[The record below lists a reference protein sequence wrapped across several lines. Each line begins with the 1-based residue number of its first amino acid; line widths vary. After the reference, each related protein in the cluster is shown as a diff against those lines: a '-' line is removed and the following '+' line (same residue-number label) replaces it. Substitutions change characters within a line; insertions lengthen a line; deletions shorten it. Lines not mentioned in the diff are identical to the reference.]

1 LSTLVSEERG
11 EVLTSV
17 EQDGVALTAQ
27 AAAAL
32 AQAAFALAQA
42 AQAQGSTAEQRADAA
57 IVDAQLAIQ
66 LANQALAEGDGDPKL
81 SLTGGTLTGFLTL
94 HDEPLSSSHAATKSY
109 VDFQFT
115 NTLVN
120 YYSKSEL
127 YTKAESDS
135 LYLTR
140 SAPTVAAGPLTLAQ
154 NGSLP
159 LHAVTVQQA
168 QASLANVIPSGVIVM
183 WSGSTASIP
192 AGWALCNGSSGTPD
206 LRDRFIVGAGSSYN
220 PGSTGGAST
229 HTHTVT
235 VNSHALTLSQIPQ
248 HFHSLAMQVSSI
260 ELPGQGFAAGG
271 LFANRIMVTGS
282 GAATF
287 TQGSSLGHSHTA
299 SSGSASNLP
308 PYYALAYIMKL

>member
-32 AQAAFALAQA
+32 AQAAYTLALA
-42 AQAQGSTAEQRADAA
+42 AQTQGSTAEQRADAA
-57 IVDAQLAIQ
+57 IVDAQLALE

-81 SLTGGTLTGFLTL
+81 SLTGGTLSGFLTL
-94 HDEPLSSSHAATKSY
+94 HDEPLSSFHAATKSY
-109 VDFQFT
+109 VDFQFS

-140 SAPTVAAGPLTLAQ
+140 SSPTVAAGPLTLAQ
-154 NGSLP
+154 DGSLP
-159 LHAVTVQQA
+159 YHAVTVQQA
-168 QASLANVIPSGVIVM
+168 QASLANVIPTGVIVL
-183 WSGSTASIP
+183 WSGSIAAIP
-192 AGWALCNGSSGTPD
+192 SGWALCNGSNGTPN
-206 LRDRFIVGAGSSYN
+206 LRDRFVVGAGSAYN
-220 PGSTGGAST
+220 PGNTGGAST
-229 HTHTVT
+229 HTHSVT
-235 VNSHALTLSQIPQ
+235 VNSHVLDASQMPN
-248 HFHSLAMQVSSI
+248 HFHTLGMQSSQA

-271 LFANRIMVTGS
+271 LFVNRIMVTGS

-287 TQGSSLGHSHTA
+287 TQGSGLGHSHTA

-308 PYYALAYIMKL
+308 LYYALAYIMKL